1 MSRPP
6 PTPPRRGPPGRHFAA
21 EIAAA
26 LAEGHTAAEM
36 RLRLTLSDVSALKRD
51 RSLAVSDISF
61 TGGEMRFLGVLVE
74 SGGVADSVL
83 DREPTAT

>member
-26 LAEGHTAAEM
+26 LAEGHTVQEM
-36 RLRLTLSDVSALKRD
+36 RLRLTLGDVSALKRD
-51 RSLAVSDISF
+51 GSLAVSDISF
-61 TGGEMRFLGVLVE
+61 VGGEMRFLGVLVE
-74 SGGVADSVL
+74 AGGVPESKL
-83 DREPTAT
+83 DREPPVG

>member
-6 PTPPRRGPPGRHFAA
+6 STPRRGPPGRYFAA

-26 LAEGHTAAEM
+26 LAEGHTAEEM
-36 RLRLTLSDVSALKRD
+36 RLRLTLGDVSALKRD
-51 RSLAVSDISF
+51 SSLAVSDISF
-61 TGGEMRFLGVLVE
+61 AGGEMRFLGVLVVA
-74 SGGVADSVL
+74 GGVSDSLL